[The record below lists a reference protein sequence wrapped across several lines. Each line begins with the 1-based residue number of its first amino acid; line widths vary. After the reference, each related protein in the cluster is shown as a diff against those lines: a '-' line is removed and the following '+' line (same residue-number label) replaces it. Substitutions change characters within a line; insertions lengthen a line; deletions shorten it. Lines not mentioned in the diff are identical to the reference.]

1 MFSEGKCSDPKML
14 RGLLAWC
21 ALVRVNS
28 QKWKGM
34 SEVLGLALLAKN
46 VPTPVIRLLTRL
58 GICCSYQTTIKILEK
73 QDSPISQVCSYNF
86 EE

>member
-1 MFSEGKCSDPKML
+1 
-14 RGLLAWC
+14 
-21 ALVRVNS
+21 
-28 QKWKGM
+28 M